1 MASKQGTTTANS
13 TVAALGSIGGLSTS
27 STENITASFP
37 ASPLGT
43 IPQLTDDGTKDAS
56 ANPMM
61 KWYQENVLD
70 AVINDGGHT
79 FGEVSMNFSDT
90 LATPAPPALGEAET
104 GGGGLP
110 ASAWVP
116 NPVSPGP
123 GSVNPSDQAD
133 PPAGFGETPNDTP
146 GTGVG
151 SQLGVVESSTQQSS
165 ATLGSYGLGSSPYGA
180 G

>member
-1 MASKQGTTTANS
+1 MSAKQRTVNANS
-13 TVAALGSIGGLSTS
+13 TVAALGNIGGLSTS
-27 STENITASFP
+27 GTESVQACFP

-43 IPQLTDDGTKDAS
+43 IDQLTDDGTHDAS

-70 AVINDGGHT
+70 AVINDSGHT
-79 FGEVSMNFSDT
+79 FGEVSMNFT
-90 LATPAPPALGEAET
+90 GEGFTPLPPALGEVTVEGPA
-104 GGGGLP
+104 P

-123 GSVNPSDQAD
+123 GSVNPADQGA
-133 PPAGFGETPNDTP
+133 PPEGFGTVPSDTP

-151 SQLGVVESSTQQSS
+151 SQLGVVDSSAQQSS
-165 ATLGSYGLGSSPYGA
+165 ATLGAYGLGDSPYA
-180 G
+180 GG